1 MFKSAIAAITRSEAE
16 RDWSKGGRKRI
27 VLEQEVSEDLVAS
40 VYAALHHS

>member
-1 MFKSAIAAITRSEAE
+1 MFKSAIAAITLSEAE
-16 RDWSKGGRKRI
+16 RYWSKGGRKRI